1 MPRKAKDEEI
11 IIKEKKIRTAV
22 DTKKDIQKSTKTD
35 TKKDTKKNSK
45 TNLKEKDSKKVAKTT
60 KKATSLSSASTTANS
75 NSVKKVTSTKEN
87 TEKVK
92 KASSKITSK
101 KSTTPKRSSSKV
113 ATVINEYY
121 DLPASY
127 PETVVKILAQTP
139 TILFVYWD
147 VSEKDK
153 QKLKKQF
160 GEDIFQNTTPY
171 LIIKNETK
179 NYQYE
184 VEVNDYANSWYLHI
198 PDSDCKYE
206 VILIRKAKGNFNF
219 NPNNSENN
227 NNNNNNSNNNCDS
240 NNAYKSNNNSDFN
253 NIYYSVINN
262 CITITSSND
271 LQTPNDH
278 ILFEKLGRNIFFQN
292 VKNKEVQSKD
302 ISSFAYMHNIG
313 NIYHIYD
320 LYKEMYKDELN
331 GDELGTSLSSSHM
344 SF

>member
-1 MPRKAKDEEI
+1 MPKKAKDEEI
-11 IIKEKKIRTAV
+11 IV
-22 DTKKDIQKSTKTD
+22 N
-35 TKKDTKKNSK
+35 KNE
-45 TNLKEKDSKKVAKTT
+45 NANSKKVAKTT
-60 KKATSLSSASTTANS
+60 KKATSRSSASKTTKSSATTTKVNS
-75 NSVKKVTSTKEN
+75 KKNNEN

-92 KASSKITSK
+92 KSTSKTTSK
-101 KSTTPKRSSSKV
+101 KPASNKKTMPKTSS
-113 ATVINEYY
+113 VINEYY
-121 DLPASY
+121 DLPTSY
-127 PETVVKILAQTP
+127 PETIVKILAQTP

-206 VILIRKAKGNFNF
+206 VILIRKAKGNFN
-219 NPNNSENN
+219 PNNSENN
-227 NNNNNNSNNNCDS
+227 NNNNNSNNNSNSNNTH
-240 NNAYKSNNNSDFN
+240 KSYNNSDFN
-253 NIYYSVINN
+253 NTYYSVINN

-292 VKNKEVQSKD
+292 VKSREVQSKD

-313 NIYHIYD
+313 RIYHIYD

>member
-1 MPRKAKDEEI
+1 MPKKAKDEEI
-11 IIKEKKIRTAV
+11 IV
-22 DTKKDIQKSTKTD
+22 N
-35 TKKDTKKNSK
+35 KNE
-45 TNLKEKDSKKVAKTT
+45 NANSKKVAKTT
-60 KKATSLSSASTTANS
+60 KKATSRSSASKTTKSSATTTKVNS
-75 NSVKKVTSTKEN
+75 KKNNEN

-92 KASSKITSK
+92 KSTSKTTSK
-101 KSTTPKRSSSKV
+101 KPASNKKTMPKTSS
-113 ATVINEYY
+113 VINEYY
-121 DLPASY
+121 DLPTSY
-127 PETVVKILAQTP
+127 PETIVKILAQTP

-147 VSEKDK
+147 ISEKDRK
-153 QKLKKQF
+153 KLKKQF

-227 NNNNNNSNNNCDS
+227 NNNSNNNSNS
-240 NNAYKSNNNSDFN
+240 NNTHKSYKNSDFN
-253 NIYYSVINN
+253 NTYYSIINN

-292 VKNKEVQSKD
+292 VKSKEVQSKD

-313 NIYHIYD
+313 RIYHIYD
-320 LYKEMYKDELN
+320 LYKEMYEDELN

>member
-1 MPRKAKDEEI
+1 MPKKAKDEEI
-11 IIKEKKIRTAV
+11 IV
-22 DTKKDIQKSTKTD
+22 N
-35 TKKDTKKNSK
+35 KNQ
-45 TNLKEKDSKKVAKTT
+45 NVNSKKVAKTT
-60 KKATSLSSASTTANS
+60 KKATSRSSASKTTKSSATATKVNL
-75 NSVKKVTSTKEN
+75 KKNNEN
-87 TEKVK
+87 IEKVK
-92 KASSKITSK
+92 KSTSKTTSK
-101 KSTTPKRSSSKV
+101 KTASKEKTMPKASS
-113 ATVINEYY
+113 VINEYY
-121 DLPASY
+121 DLPTSY
-127 PETVVKILAQTP
+127 PETIVKILAQTP

-160 GEDIFQNTTPY
+160 GENIFQNTTPY

-227 NNNNNNSNNNCDS
+227 NNNNNNSNNN
-240 NNAYKSNNNSDFN
+240 NNNNNNSDNNNTYKSYNNLDFN
-253 NIYYSVINN
+253 NTYYSVINN

-292 VKNKEVQSKD
+292 VKNREVQSKD
-302 ISSFAYMHNIG
+302 ISTFTYMHNIAR
-313 NIYHIYD
+313 IYHIYD
-320 LYKEMYKDELN
+320 LYKEMYQNELN